1 MKRIFAAV
9 LALMMICSGAMAEE
23 ALSFEVYAQSFSEL
37 TEEVWEAGEAEMIQ
51 TLAPEESVTVS
62 ACLEGGEIAAVT
74 VEFPC
79 GTPSEA
85 VRAAIGNLGWLST
98 EGLEQ
103 AFAMEENTS
112 AEIGDFSVWRIH
124 GKTRD
129 AISICRTE
137 DAGEMVWQPIHGG
150 EKLHSKSRCS
160 GMDVSRLITEEAAE
174 LTGWENCGVCRKVSA
189 E

>member
-9 LALMMICSGAMAEE
+9 LGLMMICSGAAAEE
-23 ALSFEVYAQSFSEL
+23 AISFEVYAQSFSEI
-37 TEEVWEAGEAEMIQ
+37 TEEVWEADGAELIR

-62 ACLEGGEIAAVT
+62 ACLEGEGVAAVT
-74 VEFPC
+74 AEYPC
-79 GTPSEA
+79 GQITDA
-85 VRAAIGNLGWLST
+85 VRAAIKNLGWLSA
-98 EGLEQ
+98 EAVEQ
-103 AFAMEENTS
+103 VLAMEEGAS
-112 AEIGDFSVWRIH
+112 LELEGCMVWHIH

-129 AISICRTE
+129 AFSICRTE

-150 EKLHSKSRCS
+150 EKLHSKPRCS

-174 LTGWENCGVCRKVSA
+174 FTGWENCGVCRKASA